1 MAEKKIE
8 NIFDYINPRMFSIL
22 SSKDRRSNYEL
33 LRVLQEL
40 FDRNSGKVGLDKDDL
55 VDALSAF
62 IKGRDFSEFDDDEG
76 NSIADRTPRDKA
88 LFKIRQFKS
97 TGWLE
102 EDTTEG
108 FSTVF
113 FFSDYADDMMNTF
126 TAMMDRNEHQIEYT
140 GYFYGIHN
148 NLMNFDFR
156 RTKALLEQVYEST
169 RSLFANLRG
178 LNSTI
183 RKYIERLINR
193 TDITPNE
200 IMEIL
205 LDKYRSQVIMGA
217 FNNLLGRDNPSRYT
231 TDILEKLRGLRYDP
245 DNMSRMVQS
254 YTETA
259 GGDFSAPSLR
269 KNEQYIKDTLDFLL
283 SRFDEVDDLIHVI
296 DSRNTK
302 FHVSAVSRLNF
313 LINTRKDIEGL
324 LVQAMKSL
332 AKADVDQDFDDIT
345 PLHRV
350 AGIDGKSLFARSFNK
365 DRSTTYAVNEP
376 PQVSQEEVDEAFSRL
391 EKNNRMSHEKADRYA
406 MDLLGDL
413 PSFSSES
420 ITDADTEE
428 LMKLMA
434 IEIFGAYEGMDYKVN
449 YRDDEQKVAGYRT
462 KAFDIIRKE
471 RTEGTDGR

>member
-1 MAEKKIE
+1 MQYIREE
-8 NIFDYINPRMFSIL
+8 NIFKYINPRMFSIL
-22 SSKDRRSNYEL
+22 SGKDRRSNYEL
-33 LRVLQEL
+33 LRVLHEL
-40 FDRNSGKVGLDKDDL
+40 FEQNSSKLGLDKDEL
-55 VDALSAF
+55 VDVLVSF
-62 IKGRDFSEFDDDEG
+62 IKSRDFAEFDDDEG

-113 FFSDYADDMMNTF
+113 FFSDYADDMMNAF
-126 TAMMDRNEHQIEYT
+126 TVMMERNEHHVEYT
-140 GYFYGIHN
+140 GYFYNIHN
-148 NLMNFDFR
+148 ILMNFDLK
-156 RTKALLEQVYEST
+156 RTKALIEQVKEST
-169 RSLFANLRG
+169 RSLFSSLRG

-183 RKYIERLINR
+183 RRYIERLINR
-193 TDITPNE
+193 TDISPSE

-231 TDILEKLRGLRYDP
+231 TDILEKLRELRYDRE
-245 DNMSRMVQS
+245 NMTMMVQS

-259 GGDFSAPSLR
+259 GGDFTGGKL
-269 KNEQYIKDTLDFLL
+269 KENEQYIKDTLDNLIT
-283 SRFDEVDDLIHVI
+283 RFEEVDDLIRVI

-332 AKADVDQDFDDIT
+332 AKADEDQDFDDIT
-345 PLHRV
+345 PLHRI
-350 AGIDGKSLFARSFNK
+350 AGIDEKSLFARAFNR
-365 DRSTTYAVNEP
+365 DRSATYVVNDP
-376 PQVSQEEVDEAFSRL
+376 PQVSEEEIEEAFRRL
-391 EKNNRMSHEKADRYA
+391 ENRNRMSREKADQYA
-406 MDLLGDL
+406 MELLQDL
-413 PSFSSES
+413 PSFRTED
-420 ITDADTEE
+420 IKDARTED

-434 IEIFGAYEGMDYKVN
+434 IEVFGAYERMGYKVN
-449 YRDDEQKVAGYRT
+449 FRDDEQTIAGYRT
-462 KAFDIIRKE
+462 KAFDIIRKD

>member
-1 MAEKKIE
+1 MPEKKIE
-8 NIFDYINPRMFSIL
+8 NIFNYINPRMFSIL

-33 LRVLQEL
+33 LMVLHEL
-40 FDRNSGKVGLDKDDL
+40 FERNSGKVGLDKDEL
-55 VDALSAF
+55 VEALAAF
-62 IKGRDFSEFDDDEG
+62 IKDRDFSEFDDDEG

-97 TGWLE
+97 SGWLE
-102 EDTTEG
+102 EDTSEG

-113 FFSDYADDMMNTF
+113 FFSDYADDMMNVF
-126 TAMMDRNEHQIEYT
+126 TVMMDRNEHQMEYT

-156 RTKALLEQVYEST
+156 RTKALLEQIQEST
-169 RSLFANLRG
+169 RSLFASLRG
-178 LNSTI
+178 INSTI
-183 RKYIERLINR
+183 RRYIERLINR
-193 TDITPNE
+193 TDISPGE

-217 FNNLLGRDNPSRYT
+217 FNNLLGRDNPSIYT
-231 TDILEKLRGLRYDP
+231 TDILEKLKELRYEP
-245 DNMSRMVQS
+245 ENMSRMVQS
-254 YTETA
+254 YTATA
-259 GGDFSAPSLR
+259 GGDFSASNLKR
-269 KNEQYIKDTLDFLL
+269 NEQYIKDTLDLL
-283 SRFDEVDDLIHVI
+283 ISRFEEVDDLIHVI

-332 AKADVDQDFDDIT
+332 AKADDDQDFDDIT
-345 PLHRV
+345 PVHRI
-350 AGIDGKSLFARSFNK
+350 AGIDEKSLFSRSFNR
-365 DRSTTYAVNEP
+365 DRSSTYAMSEP
-376 PQVSQEEVDEAFSRL
+376 PQVSEEEIDEAFGRL

-406 MDLLGDL
+406 MSLLGEL
-413 PSFSSES
+413 PSFSSED
-420 ITDADTEE
+420 IRDADRED

-449 YRDDEQKVAGYRT
+449 FRDNEQTIAGYRT

-471 RTEGTDGR
+471 RTEDTDGR